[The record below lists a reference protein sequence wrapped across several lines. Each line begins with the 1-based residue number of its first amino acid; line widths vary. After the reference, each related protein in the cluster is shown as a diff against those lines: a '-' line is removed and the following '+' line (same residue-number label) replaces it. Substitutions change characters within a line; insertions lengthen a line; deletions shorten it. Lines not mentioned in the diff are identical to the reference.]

1 MPGLGVLLRLL
12 PYKCY
17 YTVNIRNSQAVLLL
31 LFTFV

>member
-1 MPGLGVLLRLL
+1 MLRLL
-12 PYKCY
+12 PYKCH